1 MNMMAGLYNRR
12 VRGFRVINFAA
23 VILLIA
29 LMFGLYW
36 AKTRASGDGAA
47 ISRIER
53 QINTEKRDIRGLE
66 AQVAAMEQPGTIG
79 RLSQDYLH
87 LAPEK
92 TTQEITPDRLAEVAA
107 HPVAAKG
114 AVPAVPAPAAVA
126 PAPAVPSQVVR

>member
-1 MNMMAGLYNRR
+1 MNLMAGLYNRR
-12 VRGFRVINFAA
+12 VRGFRVINFVA
-23 VILLIA
+23 VVLLIA

-53 QINTEKRDIRGLE
+53 QITTEKRDIRSLE
-66 AQVAAMEQPGTIG
+66 AQVAQMEQPDNIG

-107 HPVAAKG
+107 HPAASAPG
-114 AVPAVPAPAAVA
+114 APKAVSAPVPAPAAA
-126 PAPAVPSQVVR
+126 PQVTR

>member
-1 MNMMAGLYNRR
+1 MNLMAGLYNRR

-36 AKTRASGDGAA
+36 AKTRASGDGSA
-47 ISRIER
+47 ISRIEG
-53 QINTEKRDIRGLE
+53 QITTEKRDIRSLE
-66 AQVAAMEQPGTIG
+66 AQVAQMEQPGNIG

-107 HPVAAKG
+107 HPVAPATAK
-114 AVPAVPAPAAVA
+114 A
-126 PAPAVPSQVVR
+126 PAPVPALIPAPTPQAPR

>member
-1 MNMMAGLYNRR
+1 VNLMAGLYNRR

-23 VILLIA
+23 VVLLIA

-53 QINTEKRDIRGLE
+53 QIGTEKRDIRSLE
-66 AQVAAMEQPGTIG
+66 AQVAQMEQPGNIG

-92 TTQEITPDRLAEVAA
+92 TGQEITPDRLAEVAA
-107 HPVAAKG
+107 HPVTAKPAQASLAA
-114 AVPAVPAPAAVA
+114 A
-126 PAPAVPSQVVR
+126 PAPTSATPASPAVR

>member
-1 MNMMAGLYNRR
+1 MNLMAGLYNRR

-47 ISRIER
+47 ISHIEY
-53 QINTEKRDIRGLE
+53 QITTEKRDIRSLE
-66 AQVAAMEQPGTIG
+66 AQVAQMEQPGNIG

-92 TTQEITPDRLAEVAA
+92 TTQEISPDRLAEVAA
-107 HPVAAKG
+107 HPVA
-114 AVPAVPAPAAVA
+114 PAAPAAKA
-126 PAPAVPSQVVR
+126 PAPAVAPIAAPQVGR